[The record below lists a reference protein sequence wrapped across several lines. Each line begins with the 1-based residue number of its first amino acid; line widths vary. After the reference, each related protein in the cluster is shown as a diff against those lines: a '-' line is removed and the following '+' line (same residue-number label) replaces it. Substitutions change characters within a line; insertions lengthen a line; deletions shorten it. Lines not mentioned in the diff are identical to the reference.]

1 MNDKRRRQLKS
12 LIKQLEKI
20 SGKLEQLKND
30 AEEIQSAIVELRDE
44 EQYAF
49 DNLPESIQGTERGE
63 RMEGAVDKLDDADS
77 GMDQLASE
85 FDEANDYIYEIIE
98 AIEEAMN
105 A

>member
-1 MNDKRRRQLKS
+1 
-12 LIKQLEKI
+12 LEKI

-44 EQYAF
+44 EQDAF

-63 RMEGAVDKLDDADS
+63 RMEEAVDKLDDADS
-77 GMDQLASE
+77 SAGNIGDSIE
-85 FDEANDYIYEIIE
+85 EANEYIAEVIE